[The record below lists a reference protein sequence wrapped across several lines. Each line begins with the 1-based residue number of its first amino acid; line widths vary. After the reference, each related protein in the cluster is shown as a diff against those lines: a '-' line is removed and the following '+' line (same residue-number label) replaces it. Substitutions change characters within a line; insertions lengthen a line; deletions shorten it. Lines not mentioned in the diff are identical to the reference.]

1 MSKRYYFTCPIKAAY
16 MNHEFGVITYIEL
29 SIKSEIYDKYFI
41 KDWNHRELG
50 LDAKDKYHCNKY
62 YVAPESEHI
71 FEPEEGDF
79 VSNYLHGNKGRHSHG
94 FLSARSNLTTS
105 VTIITPERKNET
117 SYFVESKSQITI
129 IMRDN
134 KHFFTPNREV
144 H

>member
-1 MSKRYYFTCPIKAAY
+1 MNERYYFTCPIKAAY

-71 FEPEEGDF
+71 FEPKEGDLGQMKAEGARFF
-79 VSNYLHGNKGRHSHG
+79 VKYSERSKEWKEWHGGGYYSDKNGSD
-94 FLSARSNLTTS
+94 
-105 VTIITPERKNET
+105 II
-117 SYFVESKSQITI
+117 Y
-129 IMRDN
+129 RDG
-134 KHFFTPNREV
+134 KHFFNPKEEN
-144 H
+144 

>member
-29 SIKSEIYDKYFI
+29 SNKSGIYDKYFI
-41 KDWNHRELG
+41 KNWNHRELE
-50 LDAKDKYHCNKY
+50 LEAKDKYHHNKY

-71 FEPEEGDF
+71 FEPKDGDIGQMKAEGARFF
-79 VSNYLHGNKGRHSHG
+79 VKYSESSKEWKEWPGGGYYSKKNGSD
-94 FLSARSNLTTS
+94 
-105 VTIITPERKNET
+105 II
-117 SYFVESKSQITI
+117 Y
-129 IMRDN
+129 RDG